1 MSDIYLDVPVSREKK
16 KCSRVVEFCF
26 TQLLFCYMNS
36 GMYFC
41 DTDCNVGPESANSM
55 LSLKYPQEGMFIVSC
70 WSLREAGPV
79 CLERCVLV
87 DECLSSC
94 FSHFSSGC
102 FFILYRRYFI
112 FRLASYPVTRIE
124 LVTSFSQ

>member
-1 MSDIYLDVPVSREKK
+1 M
-16 KCSRVVEFCF
+16 EFCF
-26 TQLLFCYMNS
+26 NQVLFCYMHS

-41 DTDCNVGPESANSM
+41 DMDCSVGPESANSM

-87 DECLSSC
+87 DECLST
-94 FSHFSSGC
+94 FLTC
-102 FFILYRRYFI
+102 FFFIFLQGVSLFCIGDILYSI
-112 FRLASYPVTRIE
+112 
-124 LVTSFSQ
+124 